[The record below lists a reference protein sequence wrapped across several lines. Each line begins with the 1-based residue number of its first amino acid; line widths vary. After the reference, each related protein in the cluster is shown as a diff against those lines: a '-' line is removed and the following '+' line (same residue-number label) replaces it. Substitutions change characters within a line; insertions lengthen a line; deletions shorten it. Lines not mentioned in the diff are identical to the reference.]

1 MEDNGGVKGHRGAV
15 AYCVRADARRSWRAW
30 LVLGLLVGVAAGGV
44 AAAAAGARRTDSAF
58 RELRTETDAMDAGI
72 GFTCDPEDPAC
83 PTTAEEVRA
92 YPGVVDAASF
102 ITTKSPVFDAEGNL
116 IQINGDTCGSGAGA
130 VDLITPLDPGFGTDV
145 NRVRILEGRAADPSR
160 ADEVVMAPIAA
171 ESFGV
176 EVGDRLFAFGGPE
189 LDCLDRA
196 TWGRGIHL
204 TVVGIGMSAAE
215 IPPKAGFYL
224 QGIHTTPAFVHD
236 PAFAELLSSG
246 ADDGDGE
253 TEGPVMAVRLDEDVT
268 LAELADTPGV
278 APFEVAFDLRDDIS
292 RPIDEGL
299 RADAN
304 ALWIVSA
311 LTALASLFLVFPA
324 LDRHAA
330 AMVGV
335 DDTLTSL
342 GWSRSD
348 RVVRAAAHGAVVAVI
363 GLVTMVTVVVVAS
376 SRTPI
381 GDARTIDPDPGI
393 EIDPRPFLLGAVV
406 LILVS
411 TVGLGLLVLRRTTAR
426 SAVRRTPL
434 AGTAARIGASATAV
448 LGIRIGLEPGR
459 RQAPVRSSMLAV
471 AVGAAA
477 IVGSLVYTNGAQH
490 LRETPALAGLNWDDF
505 LYVGDR
511 DDGADIAVRAA
522 AWPEVEATG
531 HLYFF
536 TDLLL
541 LGEEHEV
548 THVLAFSTGAGAVEP
563 TVIRGRAPSGPSE
576 ILLTP
581 DLADRLGLRL
591 GETVAGTMQ
600 GFDEET
606 GESID
611 RGARDLEMVGI
622 GPLPLGDGNFQNA
635 SAMTTEGYLAYQD
648 PEVLPQFEGRADFV
662 TIRREPG
669 IDDAAIVARART
681 VGVEF
686 DPAFVSDAALET
698 LISIDVTSTESAP
711 DLLAFLMAVMTG
723 SILAYALATAVSR
736 DRLDLAV
743 VRAMGF
749 RPRQVRRSAV
759 WAATAFTGLSLA
771 IAVPV
776 GIVVGR
782 VAWRAYAES
791 LGIVPT
797 PFVPW
802 DELAVLVGLS
812 LVFAV
817 LVDLV
822 AAWRQNRL
830 RPAEVLRTE

>member
-1 MEDNGGVKGHRGAV
+1 MGDNSCVRGHRGAV
-15 AYCVRADARRSWRAW
+15 AYCVRADARRTWPAW
-30 LVLGLLVGVAAGGV
+30 LALGLLVGVAAGSV
-44 AAAAAGARRTDSAF
+44 AAASAGARRTDSAF
-58 RELRTETDAMDAGI
+58 RELRAETDAMDAGI
-72 GFTCDPEDPAC
+72 AFTCDPEDPAC
-83 PTTAEEVRA
+83 PTTAEQVRA

-102 ITTKSPVFDAEGNL
+102 ITTKSPVFDSDGNL
-116 IQINGDTCGSGAGA
+116 IQINDDPCGSGAGA
-130 VDLITPLDPGFGTDV
+130 LDLITPLDPGFATDL
-145 NRVRILEGRAADPSR
+145 NRVRILEGRAADPSQ

-171 ESFGV
+171 EQFGI
-176 EVGDRLFAFGGPE
+176 EVGDLLFAFGGPE
-189 LDCLDRA
+189 LDCQDRS

-224 QGIHTTPAFVHD
+224 QGIHTTPAFAGD
-236 PAFAELLSSG
+236 PAFAELLASG
-246 ADDGDGE
+246 SGDGDGE
-253 TEGPVMAVRLDEDVT
+253 VEGPTLAVRLDEDVT
-268 LAELADTPGV
+268 LAELAATPGV
-278 APFEVAFDLRDDIS
+278 APFDVAFDLRDDIS

-311 LTALASLFLVFPA
+311 LTALASLFLVLPA

-335 DDTLTSL
+335 DETLASL

-348 RVVRAAAHGAVVAVI
+348 RVVRAVAHGAVVAVI
-363 GLVTMVTVVVVAS
+363 GLVTMTTVVVVAS

-426 SAVRRTPL
+426 RAVRRTPL
-434 AGTAARIGASATAV
+434 ARSAARIGASATAV

-511 DDGADIAVRAA
+511 DDGADIADQAA
-522 AWPEVEATG
+522 DWPEVAASG

-536 TDLLL
+536 TEQLL
-541 LGEEHEV
+541 LGEDREL
-548 THVLAFSTGAGAVEP
+548 THVMAFSTGPGAIEP
-563 TVIRGRAPSGPSE
+563 TVMRGRAPHGPSE
-576 ILLTP
+576 ILVTP
-581 DLADRLGLRL
+581 DLADRLDLDL
-591 GETVAGTMQ
+591 GDPVAGAVV

-606 GESID
+606 GEPID
-611 RGARDLEMVGI
+611 RGTRELEMVGI
-622 GPLPLGDGNFQNA
+622 GPIPLGDGNFQNA

-648 PEVLPQFEGRADFV
+648 PETVPQFEGRADFV
-662 TIRREPG
+662 TIRRQPG
-669 IDDAAIVARART
+669 VDDAAIAARART
-681 VGVEF
+681 VGLEL
-686 DPAFVSDAALET
+686 DPTFASDAALET

-743 VRAMGF
+743 VRTLGF
-749 RPRQVRRSAV
+749 RPRQVRRAAA

-771 IAVPV
+771 IALPL

-782 VAWRAYAES
+782 AAWRAYAES

-802 DELAVLVGLS
+802 DELAVLVGLF
-812 LVFAV
+812 LAFAI

-830 RPAEVLRTE
+830 RPAAVLRTE